1 MLKESNHLQFTYP
14 PVIPPTLHE
23 KNYKNEPKT
32 AAKKWQKTAKN
43 LKKRHNLHQKN
54 YKKKKQFLKQNENF
68 TTALFCYKPTLNISV
83 SERKKLKRNIKFIA
97 IFCVIFTKR
106 NSWNP
111 TKPASLQQYFGLSM
125 YSFKYNFEK
134 KNQNQKKF
142 KQKNIYWNI
151 M

>member
-1 MLKESNHLQFTYP
+1 MNPKLQ
-14 PVIPPTLHE
+14 
-23 KNYKNEPKT
+23 
-32 AAKKWQKTAKN
+32 
-43 LKKRHNLHQKN
+43 QKN
-54 YKKKKQFLKQNENF
+54 GKKPLKTWKKGIISTKKITRKKNQFLKQNENF

-134 KNQNQKKF
+134 KTRIKKNLN
-142 KQKNIYWNI
+142 KKIYI
-151 M
+151 EILCSK